1 MMDVGTSTLISI
13 NTISGTGPYTAQL
26 EAEAPGAT
34 KYSIIASTNQF
45 STLPEKI
52 STGTL
57 TSTGQWHFVVDV
69 TEVSN
74 TGIFGTSSPVT
85 ITVVNAPTASAL
97 SISPTTTDVGSPVSL
112 SIQPGYGTAPFQYVW
127 AVTTFSGG
135 LASGDYTTSGN
146 QITFTLSGTYSVTVT
161 VNDAD
166 GLNASISLSITV
178 NSQLSVT
185 ISATTPTT
193 IDKGQTVTFTNSVT
207 GGLPPYS
214 ISYSVSSLSGGITFG
229 GYFINGNVITFT
241 LTGQYTVTSTV
252 TDSLKNSAS
261 STNSA
266 TVTVNPLP
274 SITLSPSSMTIDS
287 GNSVTFTNTTSGG
300 TAPYTFIWSFPAS
313 QGITP
318 SGNTFTFADTGNFTV
333 TLTIVDAVGVVASAS
348 SNVTV
353 NPSPVIV
360 LQPDISHGG
369 ASAVTPETALTLGF
383 TLEEQKKTSTGG
395 SDPINLDENTPWSAY
410 VRAGTGTPPYT
421 FNWTV
426 QSINGSSKAIY
437 TLASSN
443 SSYVDNVITFTGTGN
458 YTVTIKVVDKYGD
471 TSSTVVNIN
480 VNPPLLVVSATVQA
494 SPSSFDLGNSTTL
507 VSVPTISGGTPTY
520 YYQWYR
526 NGTSSSDKISG
537 ESGPVTSVP
546 LTLSLTPAV
555 AGNYTYYLVI
565 TDSAFSAASS
575 STSVNVSVNNLP
587 TTASIMISPTS
598 TVVDGLINATVK
610 SGYGTSPYNYTWT
623 ITPQNSSLSSFE
635 RYGHQI
641 GLSNSGNY
649 TVSLKVRDADG
660 KVAYNNTTVKIYS
673 SSLVIVKISSP
684 ATSPTI
690 DAGQPQ
696 SFTGSYSGGSGTY
709 EYQWVKQN
717 TSASSPPSSGYITQ
731 SSPQT
736 HTFYFNTTGTFY
748 VFLYVKDTVV
758 GDTQSAYEE
767 VTVNNDISSGSIS
780 ISPTTTNIGNPVTA
794 SVTYGYGTSPYTYTW
809 SVTLEGGGSAAG
821 DYSTSG
827 NQLTFSKS
835 GNYTVS
841 ATVKDSFSQATSSNY
856 NVEVTAVISL
866 TASISSYPSSG
877 ITALDVNHAQ
887 VFQATVTGGSGSYS
901 YSWGISGVS
910 GTVGTSSSYTL
921 NVSNPGLY
929 KIYLNVSQGT
939 STTSASPI
947 TVVVNPLPKVSFQ
960 VAGTIETDV
969 GQTIYGNVAGGTT
982 PYQYSWLVTLYPSGN
997 SASGDYTISG
1007 SSITFTT
1014 EGNYSVKFMVTDARG
1029 VTASITSTFIVN
1041 YQLSSS
1047 LSLSNPLSSVINR
1060 GNSSVLN
1067 VSVNGGTGTF
1077 SYQWFQQLP
1086 GTSSFVMIPGATNAT
1101 YDFLTSSATTPGIYL
1116 FYVNVTDTKTD
1127 PAYVH
1132 SNILS
1137 VTVLAKVIYGVS
1149 FTETGLPTGAKWFL
1163 NISGGYS
1170 YTSSSA
1176 NLSFLEPNGT
1186 YYYSIST
1193 SNKSFNPYSENVTA
1207 YTTGRKTS
1215 GCDISVPFTTNIPV
1229 ISEDGLKDL
1238 LLVEML

>member
-1 MMDVGTSTLISI
+1 M
-13 NTISGTGPYTAQL
+13 
-26 EAEAPGAT
+26 
-34 KYSIIASTNQF
+34 
-45 STLPEKI
+45 
-52 STGTL
+52 
-57 TSTGQWHFVVDV
+57 
-69 TEVSN
+69 
-74 TGIFGTSSPVT
+74 
-85 ITVVNAPTASAL
+85 
-97 SISPTTTDVGSPVSL
+97 
-112 SIQPGYGTAPFQYVW
+112 
-127 AVTTFSGG
+127 
-135 LASGDYTTSGN
+135 
-146 QITFTLSGTYSVTVT
+146 
-161 VNDAD
+161 
-166 GLNASISLSITV
+166 
-178 NSQLSVT
+178 
-185 ISATTPTT
+185 
-193 IDKGQTVTFTNSVT
+193 
-207 GGLPPYS
+207 
-214 ISYSVSSLSGGITFG
+214 
-229 GYFINGNVITFT
+229 
-241 LTGQYTVTSTV
+241 
-252 TDSLKNSAS
+252 
-261 STNSA
+261 
-266 TVTVNPLP
+266 
-274 SITLSPSSMTIDS
+274 
-287 GNSVTFTNTTSGG
+287 
-300 TAPYTFIWSFPAS
+300 
-313 QGITP
+313 
-318 SGNTFTFADTGNFTV
+318 
-333 TLTIVDAVGVVASAS
+333 
-348 SNVTV
+348 
-353 NPSPVIV
+353 
-360 LQPDISHGG
+360 
-369 ASAVTPETALTLGF
+369 
-383 TLEEQKKTSTGG
+383 
-395 SDPINLDENTPWSAY
+395 
-410 VRAGTGTPPYT
+410 
-421 FNWTV
+421 
-426 QSINGSSKAIY
+426 
-437 TLASSN
+437 
-443 SSYVDNVITFTGTGN
+443 
-458 YTVTIKVVDKYGD
+458 
-471 TSSTVVNIN
+471 
-480 VNPPLLVVSATVQA
+480 
-494 SPSSFDLGNSTTL
+494 
-507 VSVPTISGGTPTY
+507 
-520 YYQWYR
+520 
-526 NGTSSSDKISG
+526 
-537 ESGPVTSVP
+537 
-546 LTLSLTPAV
+546 
-555 AGNYTYYLVI
+555 I
-565 TDSAFSAASS
+565 TDSAYSAASY
-575 STSVNVSVNNLP
+575 STSVNVYVNNLP

-598 TVVDGLINATVK
+598 TVIDGLINATVK

-690 DAGQPQ
+690 DAGQAQ

-709 EYQWVKQN
+709 VYQWVKQN
-717 TSASSPPSSGYITQ
+717 TSTASPPSSGYTAQ

-794 SVTYGYGTSPYTYTW
+794 SVTSGYGTSPYTYTW
-809 SVTLEGGGSAAG
+809 SVTLKGGGSAAG

-939 STTSASPI
+939 STASASPI

-1014 EGNYSVKFMVTDARG
+1014 EGNYTVKFMVTDARG

-1193 SNKSFNPYSENVTA
+1193 SNKSFKPSSQITGIFVVNGTEISQPLVFLPVVYAVTFSEYGLKSGTEWYVNMSNGQSYSTTQSVLTFSEMNNTYHYTLAVVNKQYKPVVYSSSFIVSGGPVSENVNFTLLT
-1207 YTTGRKTS
+1207 YTVIFEQSQSSVLPS
-1215 GCDISVPFTTNIPV
+1215 GYLWFVNLSNGQVYSSDSQSISVELPNGTYYYTVATADKTFYSPGGTLTVNGQSAVEHVTFSPFYYNVSFIESGLPTGTVWSVSLGNNNNSSSGPKYFKEVNGTYEFIIGGIPGFRTQEYNV
-1229 ISEDGLKDL
+1229 TVVVNGSDFKEYVTWTAVTYPITISESGLAAGATWSVTLTTTQGGQEINQTFNSTSSSITFNVTNGTYSYVVTLPNGYKATPAKSTILVAGSAVSTNLKIAALPNYL
-1238 LLVEML
+1238 LLWIVTVALAIVIVVFLLLYIGNKKSLFKREGRFLKIGRTKKKR

>member
-1 MMDVGTSTLISI
+1 MNSPL
-13 NTISGTGPYTAQL
+13 L
-26 EAEAPGAT
+26 
-34 KYSIIASTNQF
+34 
-45 STLPEKI
+45 
-52 STGTL
+52 
-57 TSTGQWHFVVDV
+57 
-69 TEVSN
+69 VS
-74 TGIFGTSSPVT
+74 
-85 ITVVNAPTASAL
+85 
-97 SISPTTTDVGSPVSL
+97 
-112 SIQPGYGTAPFQYVW
+112 
-127 AVTTFSGG
+127 
-135 LASGDYTTSGN
+135 
-146 QITFTLSGTYSVTVT
+146 
-161 VNDAD
+161 
-166 GLNASISLSITV
+166 SITV
-178 NSQLSVT
+178 T
-185 ISATTPTT
+185 ATP
-193 IDKGQTVTFTNSVT
+193 
-207 GGLPPYS
+207 
-214 ISYSVSSLSGGITFG
+214 SSL
-229 GYFINGNVITFT
+229 
-241 LTGQYTVTSTV
+241 
-252 TDSLKNSAS
+252 
-261 STNSA
+261 
-266 TVTVNPLP
+266 
-274 SITLSPSSMTIDS
+274 
-287 GNSVTFTNTTSGG
+287 
-300 TAPYTFIWSFPAS
+300 
-313 QGITP
+313 
-318 SGNTFTFADTGNFTV
+318 
-333 TLTIVDAVGVVASAS
+333 
-348 SNVTV
+348 
-353 NPSPVIV
+353 
-360 LQPDISHGG
+360 
-369 ASAVTPETALTLGF
+369 
-383 TLEEQKKTSTGG
+383 
-395 SDPINLDENTPWSAY
+395 
-410 VRAGTGTPPYT
+410 
-421 FNWTV
+421 
-426 QSINGSSKAIY
+426 
-437 TLASSN
+437 
-443 SSYVDNVITFTGTGN
+443 
-458 YTVTIKVVDKYGD
+458 
-471 TSSTVVNIN
+471 
-480 VNPPLLVVSATVQA
+480 
-494 SPSSFDLGNSTTL
+494 DLGNSTTL
-507 VSVPTISGGTPTY
+507 ASTPTISGGTSPY
-520 YYQWYR
+520 SYQWYR
-526 NGTSSSDKISG
+526 NGTASGDKISG
-537 ESGPVTSVP
+537 ASGSVTSGQALTLP
-546 LTLSLTPAV
+546 LTPTV

-565 TDSAFSAASS
+565 TDNAYSVASN

-598 TVVDGLINATVK
+598 TVIDGLINATVK

-623 ITPQNSSLSSFE
+623 ITPQNSSLSSFKQ
-635 RYGHQI
+635 YGHQI

-649 TVSLKVRDADG
+649 TVSLRVRDADG
-660 KVAYNNTTVKIYS
+660 KIAYNNTTVKIYS

-690 DAGQPQ
+690 DAGQAQ

-717 TSASSPPSSGYITQ
+717 TSTASPPSSGYTTQ

-780 ISPTTTNIGNPVTA
+780 ISPTTVNVGNPVTA
-794 SVTYGYGTSPYTYTW
+794 SVTSGYGTSPYTYAW
-809 SVTLEGGGSAAG
+809 SVALKGGGSAAG

-841 ATVKDSFSQATSSNY
+841 ATLKDSFSQATSSNY

-939 STTSASPI
+939 STASATPI
-947 TVVVNPLPKVSFQ
+947 TVVINPLPKVSFP
-960 VAGTIETDV
+960 VTGTIETDV
-969 GQTIYGNVAGGTT
+969 GQTVYGNVAGGTT
-982 PYQYSWLVTLYPSGN
+982 PYQYSWLVTLYPSGT

-1007 SSITFTT
+1007 SSITFTA
-1014 EGNYSVKFMVTDARG
+1014 EGNSTLKFIVTDARS
-1029 VTASITSTFIVN
+1029 VTASIVSTFIVN

-1101 YDFLTSSATTPGIYL
+1101 YMFLTSSATTPGIYL

-1163 NISGGYS
+1163 NISGGNA

-1176 NLSFLEPNGT
+1176 YLSFLEPNGT
-1186 YYYSIST
+1186 YSYSIST
-1193 SNKSFNPYSENVTA
+1193 GNKSFKPSSQISGIFVVNGTEISQPLVFLPVVYAVTFSEYGLKSGTEWYVNMSNGQSHSTTQSVLTFSEMNNTYHYTLAVVNKQYKPVVYSSYFIVSGGPVSENVNFTLLTYTVIFEQSQSSVLPSGYLWFVNLSNGQAHSSGNHSLSVELPNGTYYYTVATA
-1207 YTTGRKTS
+1207 DKTFYSPGGTLTINGQSTVEHVTFSPFYYNVSFLENGLPTGTIWSVSLGNNNNSSSGPKYFEEVNGTYEFIIGGIPGFQTQEYNVTVVVNGSDFRDYVTWTAVTYPITITESGLAAGDTWSVTLTTTQGGQEINQTFNSTS
-1215 GCDISVPFTTNIPV
+1215 NSITFNVTNGTYSYVVTLPHGYKATPVKSTISVAGSAVSTNLKIAPLPNYFLLWIVTIATGIV
-1229 ISEDGLKDL
+1229 IIVFL
-1238 LLVEML
+1238 LLYMGNKKSLFKREGRFLKIGRTKNKR